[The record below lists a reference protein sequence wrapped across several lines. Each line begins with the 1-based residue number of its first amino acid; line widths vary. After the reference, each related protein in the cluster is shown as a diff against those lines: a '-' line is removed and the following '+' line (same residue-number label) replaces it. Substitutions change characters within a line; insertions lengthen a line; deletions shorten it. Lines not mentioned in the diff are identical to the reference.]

1 MPLKAVL
8 AVSVLAATVTILGL
22 LGMQGNTNIAKLSE
36 QLVEQYK
43 EIITQFI
50 DN

>member
-8 AVSVLAATVTILGL
+8 AANILATIMISGPLGT
-22 LGMQGNTNIAKLSE
+22 QGDTSIVELSE
-36 QLVEQYK
+36 QSVKWYK
-43 EIITQFI
+43 KIITQLA